1 MIDVRNLTKYYGNFV
16 GIQNV
21 SFHIDKGE
29 VVGFLGPNG
38 AGKTT
43 TMRILTCFL
52 PPTSGSASIA
62 GYDVFKQSL
71 EARRHIGYLPENVPL
86 YLEMRVES
94 YLRYMARLRGVPRR
108 KAKERVEIVMEQ
120 CGLTHMR
127 RRIIGHLS
135 KGYRQRVGLAQA
147 LVHDPEVLILDEPTI
162 GLDPKQIVEIRELI
176 KDLGKEHTVILSTHI
191 LPEASMI
198 CKRVIIINEGRIA
211 GNVWLGDG
219 RVVSVQTGEGAARQ
233 VGDRRSIFIEAR
245 APSDLLREK
254 IESIP
259 DVIEVQLQETPDGTV
274 KLTVDHT
281 PQADIREEIS
291 SLITSSGWGL
301 LEMRPVEITLEE
313 IFLRLVSRETEL
325 EVAA

>member
-233 VGDRRSIFIEAR
+233 VGDRKSIFIEAR

>member
-1 MIDVRNLTKYYGNFV
+1 MIDVQNLTKYYGNFV
-16 GIQNV
+16 GIEDL

-52 PPTSGSASIA
+52 PPTSGKAAVA

-71 EARRHIGYLPENVPL
+71 EARRHIGYLPESVPL
-86 YLEMRVES
+86 YLEMTVES
-94 YLRYMARLRGVPRR
+94 YLRYMARLRGVPRKKTR
-108 KAKERVEIVMEQ
+108 GRVEIAMEQ

-162 GLDPKQIVEIRELI
+162 GLDPKQVVEIRELI
-176 KDLGKEHTVILSTHI
+176 RDLGKDHTVILSTHI

-211 GNVWLGDG
+211 GNVWLEEGRAVSIQTGDG
-219 RVVSVQTGEGAARQ
+219 AATQ
-233 VGDRRSIFIEAR
+233 VGDRRSLFVEAR
-245 APSDLLREK
+245 APFKQIKDA
-254 IESIP
+254 IELIP
-259 DVIEVQLQETPDGTV
+259 DVMNVELQDSSDELV
-274 KLTVDHT
+274 RLIVEHA
-281 PQADIREEIS
+281 PQSDLREEIS
-291 SLITSSGWGL
+291 SLIISNGWGL
-301 LEMRPVEITLEE
+301 LEIRPIEMTLEE
-313 IFLRLVSRETEL
+313 IFLRLVSRESEL